1 MRLQGAR
8 DRHVVNRKGSLRI
21 TSYRPSAMS
30 AHRAITSLFK
40 NRMTASSADIGG
52 RPFTIAVATITSQRS
67 LSATARA
74 DLGEP
79 NEPVIRYGR
88 VRPCMRA
95 AASGRP
101 GPAAEYGGLP
111 TSGRSPTRSSSSSS
125 ATPGRAIAKADFCP
139 HIQVDFGAAIRWL
152 AIEGFAAAPLIDREW
167 PSDLGPGGSG
177 ITRCRLP
184 DVRRLRREQ
193 GSRAEQSSEAG
204 NGDDRLHRSCHPS
217 RPQCADRNAR
227 APVSSGLTGSAPA
240 VSATALA

>member
-1 MRLQGAR
+1 
-8 DRHVVNRKGSLRI
+8 
-21 TSYRPSAMS
+21 MS

-40 NRMTASSADIGG
+40 NWMTASSADIGG
-52 RPFTIAVATITSQRS
+52 RPLTIAVATITSQRS

-88 VRPCMRA
+88 AAALHASGGERPARPGCRIRRA
-95 AASGRP
+95 ADKWKIADPLEFFVVG
-101 GPAAEYGGLP
+101 Y
-111 TSGRSPTRSSSSSS
+111 T
-125 ATPGRAIAKADFCP
+125 GRAIAKADFCP
-139 HIQVDFGAAIRWL
+139 DIQVDFGAAIRWL
-152 AIEGFAAAPLIDREW
+152 AIEGFAAPPLIDREW

-227 APVSSGLTGSAPA
+227 AAVISGLTGSAPS
-240 VSATALA
+240 VSATTLP